1 MSWEETY
8 RRTKP
13 CSCGE
18 GTITEVGEGDDWN
31 RHREYQTIDCPT
43 CKEEA
48 RKAAVKAAEIKA
60 EEEARLKELI
70 SEINIHFE
78 QHYMDEWLSLFGS
91 AKSKRAIWTLAKKL
105 GVESYSLASFYQHNK
120 RSNKEDYVRRLAR
133 PHNMLKIMEAL
144 DKKDSSFESKVKEAR
159 MLNGPYYMM

>member
-8 RRTKP
+8 RITKP

-48 RKAAVKAAEIKA
+48 RKAAVRAAKIKA

-78 QHYMDEWLSLFGS
+78 QHYMDEWLLLFGS

-105 GVESYSLASFYQHNK
+105 GALLPFINTTNEAIK
-120 RSNKEDYVRRLAR
+120 
-133 PHNMLKIMEAL
+133 KITSEGL
-144 DKKDSSFESKVKEAR
+144 HVHITR
-159 MLNGPYYMM
+159 